1 MLAYRHA
8 FHAGNHA
15 DVLKHAVALFCLDYL
30 QQKPVAL
37 TVVDTHGGAGRYTV
51 DARLVRDKAEFQTG
65 VGRLWPMK
73 DAGMPPLI
81 RRYMNEVRQINDD
94 QLQWIPG
101 SPLLLAQGLR
111 PIDSLRA
118 CEIHPTDYPLL
129 EETLSPFGRKVKA
142 LKSDGFDQLKAA
154 LPPVSRRGLVLMDPS
169 FEIKTDYDKA
179 IGAIRDAVTRFSS
192 GCYVIWLPMLQRFEV
207 DRFVRQAM
215 ALPVQNKLHIAFRV
229 RDPLKDGLGLMGSHL
244 VILNPP
250 FGLQQACQAALPW
263 LVKQLGQ
270 DPSASFELLTEAKA
284 FVPAS
289 QQTRPA
295 RRPATKAAAK
305 PAKPSPSKRSARP
318 TGNP

>member
-73 DAGMPPLI
+73 DAGMPALV
-81 RRYMNEVRQINDD
+81 RRYMTEVRQINDD

-129 EETLSPFGRKVKA
+129 QETLSPFGRKVKA

-154 LPPVSRRGLVLMDPS
+154 LPPISRRALVLMDPS

-179 IGAIRDAVTRFSS
+179 IAALRDAVTRFAS
-192 GCYVIWLPMLQRFEV
+192 GCYVIWLPMLQRFAV
-207 DRFVRQAM
+207 DRFVRQVM
-215 ALPVQNKLHIAFRV
+215 SMPVANKLHVAFRV
-229 RDPLKDGLGLMGSHL
+229 RDPLKDGLGLMGSH
-244 VILNPP
+244 VIVLNPP
-250 FGLQQACQAALPW
+250 YGLEQACREAMPW

-270 DPSASFELLTEAKA
+270 DASANFELLTAAKA

-289 QQTRPA
+289 QQTRPP
-295 RRPATKAAAK
+295 RRPATKAAAN
-305 PAKPSPSKRSARP
+305 PANRPPKKPSTRPS
-318 TGNP
+318 GNP

>member
-51 DARLVRDKAEFQTG
+51 DAKLVRDKAEYQTG

-73 DAGMPPLI
+73 DTGMPDLI
-81 RRYMNEVRQINDD
+81 RRYMTEVRQINED

-101 SPLLLAQGLR
+101 SPLLLAQSLR

-118 CEIHPTDYPLL
+118 CELHPTDYPLL
-129 EETLSPFGRKVKA
+129 QETLAPFGRKVKA

-154 LPPVSRRGLVLMDPS
+154 LPPISRRALVLMDPS
-169 FEIKTDYDKA
+169 FEIKSDYDKA
-179 IGAIRDAVTRFSS
+179 IGAIRDAVTRFAS

-229 RDPLKDGLGLMGSHL
+229 RDPLRDGLGLMGSHL
-244 VILNPP
+244 VVLNPP

-270 DPSASFELLTEAKA
+270 DSSAGFELLTEAKA
-284 FVPAS
+284 FVPAA

-295 RRPATKAAAK
+295 RRAPTKATAK
-305 PAKPSPSKRSARP
+305 PLSKPSTRPAGKPSANR
-318 TGNP
+318 